1 MTVLIEK
8 PEAGCMEVSVTLEGD
23 SFFIENVSYGKDA
36 SLMLGTTAEADWA
49 RRGTY
54 GGPVFQD
61 LDEEL
66 QNQFHDFLA
75 ERGINSDLAGFIRPY
90 IEFKEQKEYMG
101 WLDSAAS
108 FISK

>member
-1 MTVLIEK
+1 
-8 PEAGCMEVSVTLEGD
+8 MELSVTMDGE
-23 SFFIENVSYGKDA
+23 SFFIENVSYGKDVA
-36 SLMLGTTAEADWA
+36 VMMGTTAEADWA
-49 RRGTY
+49 RRGAY

-66 QNQFHDFLA
+66 QNKFHEFLE
-75 ERGINSDLAGFIRPY
+75 ERGFTSDLANFIRPY
-90 IEFKEQKEYMG
+90 VEFKEQKEYMG